1 MARTKAE
8 IRAFLDG
15 QVGKIA
21 PHPGYPSLNGQCV
34 TLTKALMEFLGVPN
48 PYAARGDAINAG
60 DTYIRQGL
68 GTAGKGWLTIVVNRD
83 MGYIGGVHYG
93 HIWIDVQGEA
103 NYEANGAR
111 ALYTTKNTRPIS
123 QGQQFVNF
131 DKWVK
136 EDNPMSVTDLG
147 IARILS
153 FGILGRNGSNGK
165 GNALDGDY
173 DADLNKN
180 HVGQETNGKVWQF
193 YQSAE
198 GLQWK
203 NETLPRLIKA
213 DEWAKAL
220 EKQLATATEN
230 LNKLNQQIADLSKR
244 PTQAQLDE
252 LVKSA
257 AEAKAQADAA
267 KAELDKLAK
276 EKAEDEKTG
285 NAFLRWL
292 GDQLN
297 KILGKG

>member
-15 QVGKIA
+15 QVGRIA

-48 PYAARGDAINAG
+48 PYAARGNAIDAG

-68 GTAGKGWLTIVVNRD
+68 GTPGKGWLTIVVNRD

-93 HIWIDVQGEA
+93 HIWIDLQGEA

-131 DKWVK
+131 DKWVAGGNDIMNDEDAK
-136 EDNPMSVTDLG
+136 ELWRAILHREPENDSVWRG
-147 IARILS
+147 WV
-153 FGILGRNGSNGK
+153 GK
-165 GNALDGDY
+165 PY
-173 DADLNKN
+173 RDA
-180 HVGQETNGKVWQF
+180 
-193 YQSAE
+193 
-198 GLQWK
+198 
-203 NETLPRLIKA
+203 
-213 DEWAKAL
+213 AKAFRRSPEWL
-220 EKQLATATEN
+220 GQNHAIVFFGDREKQLANAAAALASANQRLQDALNNDASDKAAIAAAQKQAADALKNLEAVTAEFN
-230 LNKLNQQIADLSKR
+230 DVKKK
-244 PTQAQLDE
+244 LDE
-252 LVKSA
+252 
-257 AEAKAQADAA
+257 AQAD
-267 KAELDKLAK
+267 K
-276 EKAEDEKTG
+276 EQAEKTG

-292 GDQLN
+292 GEQLN

>member
-1 MARTKAE
+1 MAKTKAE

-93 HIWIDVQGEA
+93 HIWIDLQGEA

-131 DKWVK
+131 DKWVTEASDMAEK
-136 EDNPMSVTDLG
+136 ITADTSKILQHGIIARNGLRGRAYALDGSTGTPWVGGDLTNKFIQDVFSSPEAVDWRDSNSPASVNDINARLDSIPTLQAQVATLSQQVTDLTLAG
-147 IARILS
+147 AAKDKVIDEQAKRIKELEAQV
-153 FGILGRNGSNGK
+153 GNGSK
-165 GNALDGDY
+165 WD
-173 DADLNKN
+173 
-180 HVGQETNGKVWQF
+180 TF
-193 YQSAE
+193 
-198 GLQWK
+198 
-203 NETLPRLIKA
+203 
-213 DEWAKAL
+213 KAL
-220 EKQLATATEN
+220 IHEL
-230 LNKLNQQIADLSKR
+230 LNF
-244 PTQAQLDE
+244 
-252 LVKSA
+252 
-257 AEAKAQADAA
+257 KA
-267 KAELDKLAK
+267 
-276 EKAEDEKTG
+276 
-285 NAFLRWL
+285 
-292 GDQLN
+292 
-297 KILGKG
+297 